1 MPVLPL
7 SLKILTVMQ
16 KKESNINTSDL
27 ITVFLLL
34 SLTVLYSTFYSNTFM
49 YLPELKVI
57 RQQWESLLWVCGYLA
72 PYITTAMILLLQL
85 FHFIN
90 LCLFKN
96 NYYIYVFG
104 KISDLRFRHKMSKK
118 MCAHMSEGYNTAI
131 YSTKNECKF
140 FSSQIY

>member
-7 SLKILTVMQ
+7 PLKILTVMQ

-57 RQQWESLLWVCGYLA
+57 RQQ
-72 PYITTAMILLLQL
+72 
-85 FHFIN
+85 
-90 LCLFKN
+90 
-96 NYYIYVFG
+96 
-104 KISDLRFRHKMSKK
+104 
-118 MCAHMSEGYNTAI
+118 
-131 YSTKNECKF
+131 
-140 FSSQIY
+140 